1 MTYNLAETVTN
12 GNDVT
17 VTIGASVTNYF
28 SHFQIFYNKSAF
40 EKFLQPLQ

>member
-1 MTYNLAETVTN
+1 MTYKYNMAETVTN
-12 GNDVT
+12 GKD

-28 SHFQIFYNKSAF
+28 SNFSAF